1 LTGAD
6 PDLPG
11 AGPHAA
17 AASCL
22 LRPDDLGVDVDGAGQ
37 VEPDLCRGCRQDR
50 QPGGQLVY
58 GRERE
63 VGERSRL
70 VSWTSAPEFGELPDK
85 GSALVVTGSS
95 GGRTRRQILGF
106 PS

>member
-1 LTGAD
+1 
-6 PDLPG
+6 
-11 AGPHAA
+11 
-17 AASCL
+17 
-22 LRPDDLGVDVDGAGQ
+22 
-37 VEPDLCRGCRQDR
+37 
-50 QPGGQLVY
+50 
-58 GRERE
+58 
-63 VGERSRL
+63 